1 MNIAIQNV
9 VREIDFR
16 SSLAADSDTAA
27 KYFEDADAALR
38 SLGPPSS
45 RSGDAKRDAQ
55 DIKVRSRAHQGTV
68 FAPACRGDLRHRDR

>member
-9 VREIDFR
+9 VREIDFG
-16 SSLAADSDTAA
+16 SSLTADSDTAA

-55 DIKVRSRAHQGTV
+55 DIKVLQGTV
-68 FAPACRGDLRHRDR
+68 FAPACRGDLRHRNR